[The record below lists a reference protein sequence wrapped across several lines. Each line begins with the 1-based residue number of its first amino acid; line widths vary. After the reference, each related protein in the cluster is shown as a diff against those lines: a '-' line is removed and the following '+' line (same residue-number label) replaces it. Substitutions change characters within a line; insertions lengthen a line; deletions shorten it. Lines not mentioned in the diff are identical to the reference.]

1 MDRVMKA
8 RYSLQSGLHWAADHV
23 GSLMDD
29 GSDDVSGDVSW
40 VVDSVLCTGIPVTSF
55 FGNDSI
61 ASD

>member
-8 RYSLQSGLHWAADHV
+8 RYSLQSGLR

-29 GSDDVSGDVSW
+29 VSDDVSGDTLW
-40 VVDSVLCTGIPVTSF
+40 VVDSVLWTGIPVTSF